1 MCRTA
6 SAGRARFRR
15 LGAADRAAR
24 LAHLARLGG
33 EARRARFLGV
43 APAASAPEPA
53 LALGAWIGTRLRGV
67 AELHPLPSRPDT
79 AELAISVEPAFQ
91 GRGLGGALLGRLI
104 VLARNRGIHRI
115 LTFCAEDNARLLA
128 LLRRAGA
135 RLRFEP
141 GEARAELELLPA
153 SPATL
158 ALEALD
164 HWETVALRL
173 IALARSGAARATGCA
188 AWRLPPPLPALSPW
202 RSPPRAG
209 RGRSRSPARAERAP
223 PRSAPWRRRGP
234 LRRP

>member
-33 EARRARFLGV
+33 EARRARFLGA
-43 APAASAPEPA
+43 APAHAAPEPA
-53 LALGAWIGTRLRGV
+53 LALGAWIDGRLRGV
-67 AELHPLPSRPDT
+67 AELHLLPSRPGT
-79 AELAISVEPAFQ
+79 AELAISVEPSFQ

-104 VLARNRGIHRI
+104 VLARNRGIRRI
-115 LTFCAEDNARLLA
+115 LSFCSESNARLSA

-141 GEARAELELLPA
+141 GETRAELELLPA

-164 HWETVALRL
+164 HWETIALRL
-173 IALARSGAARATGCA
+173 LALARSGVAARAGPC
-188 AWRLPPPLPALSPW
+188 RLPPVAG
-202 RSPPRAG
+202 RAG
-209 RGRSRSPARAERAP
+209 A
-223 PRSAPWRRRGP
+223 
-234 LRRP
+234 